1 MAAMMTTVAMA
12 STLLS
17 DFCGPDAPMLVP
29 LIEVA
34 ENGRESST
42 KGALPKAS
50 GAGNQ
55 RRNS

>member
-1 MAAMMTTVAMA
+1 MTTVAMA